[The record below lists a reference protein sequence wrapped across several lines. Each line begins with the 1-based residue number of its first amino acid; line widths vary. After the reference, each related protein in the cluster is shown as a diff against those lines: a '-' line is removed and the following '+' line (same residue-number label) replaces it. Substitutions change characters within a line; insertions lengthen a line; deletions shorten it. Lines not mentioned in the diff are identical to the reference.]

1 MDKEELIE
9 QLENNPGFY
18 KHNNYK
24 LVNYKKEEFVELK
37 AEINENSLNPY
48 GFAHG
53 GVIFGLGDTAMGIL
67 ARTTGRKAVTL
78 NANISYLRPIKG
90 KYFIAKAILIKSG
103 KFEINVKGGIISIFE
118 LISCTLASYCA
129 LLK

>member
-103 KFEINVKGGIISIFE
+103 KNTACLRADIYNDENKISAIMDSNYYYFD
-118 LISCTLASYCA
+118 
-129 LLK
+129 

>member
-67 ARTTGRKAVTL
+67 ARTTGRKGR
-78 NANISYLRPIKG
+78 SEYR
-90 KYFIAKAILIKSG
+90 S
-103 KFEINVKGGIISIFE
+103 
-118 LISCTLASYCA
+118 
-129 LLK
+129 